1 MKPNLTTV
9 FKPDLV
15 KANNNQEQIKNIQED
30 VANLTPKIDEQKDND
45 FLESIKNAIGDVS
58 DGQLKS
64 AELTKNFELGL
75 ENDLT
80 KVESYHLSYF
90 RQAVSTLIGPLQ
102 TDQLY
107 EKARQDALFQIGKE
121 SNS

>member
-15 KANNNQEQIKNIQED
+15 KANNNQEQIKNIQEG
-30 VANLTPKIDEQKDND
+30 VANLSPKIDEQKDND
-45 FLESIKNAIGDVS
+45 FLESIKSAIDDVS
-58 DGQLKS
+58 DWQLKS

-80 KVESYHLSYF
+80 KVMINQQLAGLGF
-90 RQAVSTLIGPLQ
+90 QMTLNVRNKVLTAYKDIMNMPV
-102 TDQLY
+102 
-107 EKARQDALFQIGKE
+107 
-121 SNS
+121 

>member
-15 KANNNQEQIKNIQED
+15 KANNNQEQIKNIQES

-58 DGQLKS
+58 NEQLKS

-80 KVESYHLSYF
+80 KVMINQQLASLGF
-90 RQAVSTLIGPLQ
+90 QMTLNVRNKILTAYKDIMNMPV
-102 TDQLY
+102 
-107 EKARQDALFQIGKE
+107 
-121 SNS
+121 

>member
-15 KANNNQEQIKNIQED
+15 KATTIKNKS
-30 VANLTPKIDEQKDND
+30 KIFKKVLQINTQNWWTKDND

-64 AELTKNFELGL
+64 AELTKNFELG
-75 ENDLT
+75 
-80 KVESYHLSYF
+80 
-90 RQAVSTLIGPLQ
+90 
-102 TDQLY
+102 
-107 EKARQDALFQIGKE
+107 
-121 SNS
+121 

>member
-9 FKPDLV
+9 FKPDLI
-15 KANNNQEQIKNIQED
+15 KANNNQEQIKNIQEG

-58 DGQLKS
+58 NEQLKS

-80 KVESYHLSYF
+80 KVMINQQLASLGF
-90 RQAVSTLIGPLQ
+90 QMTLNVRNKILTAYKDIMNMPV
-102 TDQLY
+102 
-107 EKARQDALFQIGKE
+107 
-121 SNS
+121 